1 MAKKAEG
8 RFARIDMKQGTVAI
22 ATPHDKK
29 FEELSA
35 KLNKTYV
42 AYGKKDVREFKARNQ
57 VAQDSNALKVQGA
70 APARA
75 LSKASPLY
83 RSSDWDL
90 VDRLKDDPKLD
101 ITKIPEDELCE
112 ELKKLKPE
120 ERVAFVKEKLAERE
134 AIQKEIVKV
143 SKLRSAYIKE
153 EMKKNDKL
161 GDKAFDDAVRGAL
174 RDQASKK
181 GFTIPK

>member
-1 MAKKAEG
+1 
-8 RFARIDMKQGTVAI
+8 
-22 ATPHDKK
+22 
-29 FEELSA
+29 
-35 KLNKTYV
+35 
-42 AYGKKDVREFKARNQ
+42 
-57 VAQDSNALKVQGA
+57 
-70 APARA
+70 
-75 LSKASPLY
+75 LY

-101 ITKIPEDELCE
+101 ITKIPEAELCD

-120 ERVAFVKEKLAERE
+120 ERVALVKKKLAERE

-143 SKLRSAYIKE
+143 SKMRSAYIKE
-153 EMKKNDKL
+153 EMKKSDKL
-161 GDKAFDDAVRGAL
+161 GDKAFDEAVRGAL